1 MGMMMNEYII
11 RRLSYRDRRLVE
23 EYKGS
28 FVKNGENINGGLHL
42 QYMNF
47 SMWYF
52 HVLMMELPYVFH
64 IPLPRSRIY
73 IVLNSE
79 QNKMI
84 GIINIR
90 FSIHI
95 KKRKMNGGDI
105 GYSVLREERNKG
117 IGTEILCYALKQCK
131 RKPAIVMCAK
141 DNIASN
147 KVIIKVGGKI
157 DYLDKDSK
165 NNFYYFE

>member
-95 KKRKMNGGDI
+95 KKRKMNGAF
-105 GYSVLREERNKG
+105 L
-117 IGTEILCYALKQCK
+117 L
-131 RKPAIVMCAK
+131 
-141 DNIASN
+141 SN
-147 KVIIKVGGKI
+147 K
-157 DYLDKDSK
+157 
-165 NNFYYFE
+165 

>member
-1 MGMMMNEYII
+1 
-11 RRLSYRDRRLVE
+11 
-23 EYKGS
+23 
-28 FVKNGENINGGLHL
+28 
-42 QYMNF
+42 MNF